1 MHARGIPPGRNVASR
16 KVVSHCPGGVRIG
29 GDHRHLRC
37 AEARE
42 RSVESAASPRRIHGK
57 HYAAF
62 RRGSGTL
69 AASRR
74 RDEREMARAR
84 RVRGRI
90 LHPRD
95 ELVGA
100 DAGRQVDGPPAHPL
114 RPTGRCLTATL
125 PFGTPRRRPT
135 RLSFLG
141 SEDSTPVRTP
151 TSSTSRLRYSTT
163 GRLTTATPTARNTSP
178 RRFRS
183 TSTATDSK
191 TQLIPTRSRRAPT
204 PTARTRNG
212 TTRCAQTY
220 LRQWRAAALGQ
231 RASCPLGMA
240 ALGQRASCPL
250 MVTVSCP
257 GAPK

>member
-1 MHARGIPPGRNVASR
+1 MRGCIGVACVRMHARGIPPGRNVASR

-42 RSVESAASPRRIHGK
+42 RSGESAASPRRIHGK

-114 RPTGRCLTATL
+114 LRRVPGERRRRRRMDQLPAAVHAETL
-125 PFGTPRRRPT
+125 PCPRGK
-135 RLSFLG
+135 L
-141 SEDSTPVRTP
+141 
-151 TSSTSRLRYSTT
+151 
-163 GRLTTATPTARNTSP
+163 
-178 RRFRS
+178 
-183 TSTATDSK
+183 
-191 TQLIPTRSRRAPT
+191 
-204 PTARTRNG
+204 
-212 TTRCAQTY
+212 
-220 LRQWRAAALGQ
+220 AAA
-231 RASCPLGMA
+231 
-240 ALGQRASCPL
+240 
-250 MVTVSCP
+250 
-257 GAPK
+257 